1 MKVLVVGGAG
11 YIGSVTVEH
20 LLLKGHQVTI
30 FDNLSRGHIEALP
43 KDVLFIRGDMG
54 SEADID
60 RALSSAKPDAVMHF
74 AALIEVGESV
84 LDPAIY
90 FHNNTV
96 NGIKLLD
103 SMRKHGVSNFV
114 FSSTAAVYGEPPTS
128 PIDEDF
134 PLVPTS
140 PYGDSKLAFEKILKA
155 YSNAYDMRY
164 TSLRYFNAAG
174 ATAERGEDH
183 HPESHLIPI
192 LLQVARGL
200 RDHATI
206 FGDDYPTPDGTC
218 VRDYIHVSDLA
229 QAHLLAMEHM
239 AATKRSGIFN
249 LGSEQGFSV
258 KEVIETVRKVTGH
271 PIPTVMGARRAGDPA
286 VLVASSK
293 RIKQEVGWKPT
304 KTDLSTII
312 GDAWKWHQK
321 HPNGY
326 ALEAAPRV

>member
-20 LLLKGHQVTI
+20 LLQKGHEVTI
-30 FDNLSRGHIEALP
+30 FDNLSRGHSESLP
-43 KDVLFIRGDMG
+43 KNVPFIRGDMG
-54 SEADID
+54 SEADLN
-60 RALSSAKPDAVMHF
+60 RALATKPDAVMHF

-84 LDPAIY
+84 QKPAIY
-90 FHNNTV
+90 FQNNTV

-103 SMRKHGVSNFV
+103 AMREHGVNNFV
-114 FSSTAAVYGEPPTS
+114 FSSTAAVYGEPPGS

-155 YSNAYDMRY
+155 YSHAYDMQY

-174 ATAERGEDH
+174 ATEERGEDH

-192 LLQVARGL
+192 LLEVARGL

-206 FGDDYPTPDGTC
+206 FGDDYPTRDGTC
-218 VRDYIHVSDLA
+218 IRDYIHVSDLA
-229 QAHLLAMEHM
+229 NAHLLAMEHM
-239 AATKRSGIFN
+239 AANKRSGIYN

-258 KEVIETVRKVTGH
+258 KEVIETVRQVTGH
-271 PIPTVMGARRAGDPA
+271 PIPAKMGARRPGDPA

-293 RIKQEVGWKPT
+293 RIKQEIGWQPT
-304 KTDLSTII
+304 RTDLATIVS
-312 GDAWKWHQK
+312 DAWKWRQK

-326 ALEAAPRV
+326 KLEAAPHV